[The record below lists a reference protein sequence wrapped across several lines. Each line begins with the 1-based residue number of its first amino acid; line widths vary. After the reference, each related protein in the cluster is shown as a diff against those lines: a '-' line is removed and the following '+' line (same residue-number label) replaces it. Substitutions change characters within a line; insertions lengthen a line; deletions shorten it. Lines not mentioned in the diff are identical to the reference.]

1 MSIISALKNML
12 QGRNFSSLEPDQE
25 MALVDALTYAMAVDH
40 EVAPAEEEELSDA
53 LRVLSWSADQS
64 LDAYVHTSVTR
75 AQASVKEQRTAE
87 YCRDI
92 SERLGEDWLRE
103 ETYYLAARVAASDN
117 EIVSEEQVLLSTMVD
132 AFDLDDATHERIT
145 NQLLREV
152 EF

>member
-1 MSIISALKNML
+1 MSIITALKNML
-12 QGRNFSSLEPDQE
+12 QGRNFSTIEPDQE
-25 MALVDALTYAMAVDH
+25 KALVDALTYAMAVDH
-40 EVAPAEEEELSDA
+40 EVAPDEEEELSSA
-53 LRVLSWSADQS
+53 LQVLDWDTDES
-64 LDAYVHTSVTR
+64 LESYVHTSVER
-75 AQASVKEQRTAE
+75 SRASVNEQRTAE

-103 ETYYLAARVAASDN
+103 ETYYLAARITASDQ
-117 EIVSEEQVLLSTMVD
+117 EIVSEEQVFLSNMVA